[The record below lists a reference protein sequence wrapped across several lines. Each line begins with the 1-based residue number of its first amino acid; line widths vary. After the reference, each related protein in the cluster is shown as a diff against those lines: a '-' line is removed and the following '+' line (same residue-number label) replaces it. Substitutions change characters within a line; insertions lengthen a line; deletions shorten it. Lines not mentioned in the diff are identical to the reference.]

1 LTGVAGHVLYVCMR
15 RDADIKQRLALVDEA
30 ALLKVLADPTR
41 LRLAVVL
48 SRNGETCVCTLA
60 DGLDEP
66 EYKISRHLA
75 VMRSAGLV
83 EARRAGTWMHYQLV
97 RPRNHMEECLWN
109 CFRDYLSAEK
119 SVAATL
125 RRVKKMSCEE
135 RKKP

>member
-1 LTGVAGHVLYVCMR
+1 MR
-15 RDADIKQRLALVDEA
+15 RDTDTSRRLGLVEEA
-30 ALLKVLADPTR
+30 ALLKVLSDPTR

-48 SRNGETCVCTLA
+48 SLNGETCVCTLA
-60 DGLDEP
+60 GGLTEP

-97 RPRNHMEECLWN
+97 RPRNHMEECLWS

-125 RRVKKMSCEE
+125 KRVKKMSCEE
-135 RKKP
+135 RRKP

>member
-1 LTGVAGHVLYVCMR
+1 MTGAPGQLLYASMR
-15 RDADIKQRLALVDEA
+15 RDADTKQKLALVDEA

-60 DGLDEP
+60 EGLAEP

-83 EARRAGTWMHYQLV
+83 EARRAGTWMYYKLTQ
-97 RPRNHMEECLWN
+97 PRNHMEECLWR
-109 CFRDYLSAEK
+109 CFRDHLSAEK

-125 RRVKKMSCEE
+125 RHVKTASCNE
-135 RKKP
+135 RRKP